1 MGSDGD
7 GEVAER
13 NAASDV
19 RVGNEEDSTEGGESG
34 LFNLD
39 RREETLEH
47 GAHQSKLRKR
57 GPILW
62 LLEAVQYEQRWISV
76 FSRRTPAD
84 ISQTRVEQVLH
95 QTIFLHSKCHSGT
108 LREASYSQVDIGGVG
123 QGECEKVGDFEG
135 RSNGEVVS

>member
-13 NAASDV
+13 NTSGDV
-19 RVGNEEDSTEGGESG
+19 RVGDEENSTEGGKSR

-39 RREETLEH
+39 RREDALEH
-47 GAHQSKLRKR
+47 SAHQSKLRKR
-57 GPILW
+57 GPILR
-62 LLEAVQYEQRWISV
+62 LLETVQYEQRWISV

-84 ISQTRVEQVLH
+84 ISQTRIEEVLH
-95 QTIFLHSKCHSGT
+95 QTILLHPKCHSGT
-108 LREASYSQVDIGGVG
+108 LRETSYSQVDIGGIG
-123 QGECEKVGDFEG
+123 QGECEKMGDFER